1 MFGLEKVVGDL
12 MAISDYRRGYEKARL
27 SIKVEIERMRG
38 NEHRLQQRKFQL
50 DLTHTH
56 KSYQQS
62 QGQWLRIEILGLV

>member
-27 SIKVEIERMRG
+27 SIKVQIERMRG

-56 KSYQQS
+56 TNPISRAKGSGS
-62 QGQWLRIEILGLV
+62 ELRF

>member
-12 MAISDYRRGYEKARL
+12 MAISDYRRCYEKARL
-27 SIKVEIERMRG
+27 SIKVQIERMRG

-56 KSYQQS
+56 KSHQHS
-62 QGQWLRIEILGLV
+62 QGEWLRIEILGLI